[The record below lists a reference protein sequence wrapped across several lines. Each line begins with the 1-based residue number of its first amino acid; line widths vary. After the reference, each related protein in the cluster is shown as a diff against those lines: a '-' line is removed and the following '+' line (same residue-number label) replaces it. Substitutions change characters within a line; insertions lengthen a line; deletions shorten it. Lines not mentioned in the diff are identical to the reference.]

1 MVHIPPLLV
10 EAVRRL
16 PEGLQAHL
24 LRTQALAQDL
34 AKMLGLDTSKASL
47 AALAHDLCRAE
58 PPHSLLQEA
67 RHLGLPVH
75 PVEEAVPLLL
85 HGPVAAERIKAMGVE
100 DPEVLDAIR
109 WHSTAHP
116 SLTPIGKVVFL
127 ADKLDEGK
135 GASAD
140 PFLRPLADLARHN
153 LDAAVLA
160 YLRVQMHRLLD
171 SHSPLHPATVEAWNA
186 LLLSTKG

>member
-24 LRTQALAQDL
+24 LRTQAIAQDL

-67 RHLGLPVH
+67 RHLGLLVH